1 METENLVLTPE
12 HEKVGSLVPDDGGKK
27 DLKAQVKTQAET
39 FELSKEFSV
48 FLKDLWQKCEKLNE
62 LEWLRIKQS
71 MIKSR
76 KYFDG
81 KQYGKVNETL
91 QWQDFE
97 KRPGEVNYVSNVY
110 HSHIQTALMELSRG
124 ETNLSFTHVAKD
136 SRRGDLIAKVA
147 EYRYRTHRMRL
158 MTALKKQNEN
168 LSLLLNGIAARYTFV
183 EFKEADDQSPLGQMK
198 RAMEG
203 MLEKMGGRKSV
214 MICAVCAKPK
224 RLDTDICANCGSQEY
239 ENLEEPELS
248 PLPIPQLEKERR
260 AYNRYVNPDPIGL
273 TFDLHAADFKDSAFV
288 VWKQVVISDLLKNQ
302 YPGVKITKG
311 IDANELKYQY
321 AQSSN
326 TPHQQRLD
334 FFMAERNTKE
344 VAEFCQAW
352 FDPQLYGNI
361 SFKEDIKLRSGVV
374 IPRGTK
380 LKRIFKK
387 GLYVARNGE
396 NILDVWDESKN
407 DKWTVCPYV
416 TRLGTLVGSGT
427 SVAHDSQDIVND
439 LTNLK
444 MASILQD
451 AFAKEFV
458 NAQYLEPENIPNDPT
473 ERAVVTN
480 LPDGARIV
488 GNAIDRLPP
497 APLSPDAYNMDSQM
511 QGVMQ
516 AQLGTFSSS
525 SSGMPDL
532 KAAQQTYGG
541 MQLLRD
547 ITVGRYY
554 PMLAV
559 RSDSLDK
566 EQAYQLLL
574 NDQQHLSMEQWQ
586 QVKGDY
592 GAEAVEAFLKC
603 DLREELIIAVT
614 PESFM
619 PEMPSQKLSKTMAFA
634 EFIANA
640 QMPLENE
647 LAAYVGQQFGIP
659 STIAG
664 GEAARSIAIAQ
675 IDAFKEQAMAIAQ
688 ELGDLPSFDLED
700 EMVAQIA
707 QVIVQAANM
716 PVSGLMDNTA
726 AIIDCMRDWWSSDE
740 GRIAPNV
747 LKAAIT
753 FRVRELQEASV
764 KETQINVT
772 YDMMA
777 QQPVMEMQA
786 EQQQAA
792 QAAAEEAEL
801 MRESKDM
808 AIEEAR
814 IQLESQR
821 LELEN
826 RRLDHDAN
834 ERMSQRDHERQIMQD
849 KEDRA
854 LGEQATQNEQDR
866 IKDVL
871 DKEAQREFELER
883 DMLQKTY
890 DADQGMAQR
899 DHELTLAQVK
909 AQMQKNQP
917 SKSKG

>member
-1 METENLVLTPE
+1 MDTENLVLNPE
-12 HEKVGSLVPDDGGKK
+12 HKKVGSLVPDDGGKK
-27 DLKAQVKTQAET
+27 DLKAEVKTQKAA

-48 FLKDLWQKCEKLNE
+48 FLKDLWSKCEKLNE

-81 KQYGKVNETL
+81 KQYGRVNETL

-124 ETNLSFTHVAKD
+124 ETNLSFSHVAKD
-136 SRRGDLIAKVA
+136 SRRGDLITKVA
-147 EYRYRTHRMRL
+147 EQRYRTHRMRL

-183 EFKEADDQSPLGQMK
+183 EFKEAEDRSMLGQMK
-198 RAMEG
+198 AALGELLEQVG
-203 MLEKMGGRKSV
+203 GVKQML
-214 MICAVCAKPK
+214 ICSVCAKPQ
-224 RLDTDICANCGSQEY
+224 RDEYGICSNCGSQEF
-239 ENLEEPELS
+239 ESLEEPELT
-248 PLPIPQLEKERR
+248 PLPIPQMEKEKR

-273 TFDLHAADFKDSAFV
+273 TFDLHAADFKDSAFII
-288 VWKQVVISDLLKNQ
+288 WKQVVISDLLKNQ
-302 YPGVKITKG
+302 YPGVKIAKG

-321 AQSSN
+321 AQTSN
-326 TPHQQRLD
+326 TPNNQRLD

-361 SFKEDIKLRSGVV
+361 SFKEDVTLRSGMV
-374 IPRGTK
+374 IPRGTP
-380 LKRIFKK
+380 LKKIFKK
-387 GLYVARNGE
+387 GLYVARNGD
-396 NILDVWDESKN
+396 NILDVWNEDRN

-416 TRLGTLVGSGT
+416 TRIGTLVGSGT
-427 SVAHDSQDIVND
+427 SIAHDSQDIVND

-458 NAQYLEPENIPNDPT
+458 NAQYIEPENIPNDPT

-497 APLSPDAYNMDSQM
+497 APLSPDAYNMDAQM

-574 NDQQHLSMEQWQ
+574 NDQKHMSMEQWE

-592 GAEAVEAFLKC
+592 GAEAVQAFLQC
-603 DLREELIIAVT
+603 DLREELIITVT

-640 QMPLENE
+640 QMPLDNE

-659 STIAG
+659 SSIAG

-675 IDAFKEQAMAIAQ
+675 IDAFKEQAVAVAMQ
-688 ELGDLPSFDLED
+688 LGDVQTFDID
-700 EMVAQIA
+700 DPMVAQIA
-707 QVIVQAANM
+707 QVIVESANM

-726 AIIDCMRDWWSSDE
+726 GIIDCMRDWWSSDE

-753 FRVRELQEASV
+753 FRVRELQQASV
-764 KETQINVT
+764 KETQINTT
-772 YDMMA
+772 YDLMA
-777 QQPVMEMQA
+777 QQPVMQMQA
-786 EQQQAA
+786 EQQAAAA
-792 QAAAEEAEL
+792 QAQEQAEVL
-801 MRESKDM
+801 RETKDM
-808 AIEEAR
+808 AIEETR
-814 IQLESQR
+814 MQLEGER
-821 LELEN
+821 LALEN
-826 RRLDHDAN
+826 RRLDHDATERENQRAHEREIMQMKEERQSSESAAEN
-834 ERMSQRDHERQIMQD
+834 ERQ
-849 KEDRA
+849 
-854 LGEQATQNEQDR
+854 R

-871 DKEAQREFELER
+871 NAEQDREHDTEKTMLQLFHDRQKGEAQRE
-883 DMLQKTY
+883 
-890 DADQGMAQR
+890 
-899 DHELTLAQVK
+899 HELRVAALKTQAQQNRP
-909 AQMQKNQP
+909 A
-917 SKSKG
+917 KSSG